1 MESDLTKQKEL
12 ELDGWL
18 QQCKK
23 CGHLSKYELYITDCE
38 ACGEG
43 NLDVFFKCHQCN
55 SITDF
60 GHTRC
65 SGCRKKISDIICAPY
80 LKTME
85 KKIKRIPASK
95 LLKLLFSFVIFGVLL
110 YLATGNFFIAL
121 PIAIILALLCIL
133 V

>member
-1 MESDLTKQKEL
+1 MKNDCIKKEEENL
-12 ELDGWL
+12 KGWL

-23 CGHLSKYELYITDCE
+23 CGHLSKYELYVTDCE

-43 NLDVFFKCHQCN
+43 NLDVFFKCPQCG

-65 SGCRKKISDIICAPY
+65 CGCRKKFSDIICAPY
-80 LKTME
+80 MKTVG
-85 KKIKRIPASK
+85 KKIKRMPTSK
-95 LLKLLFSFVIFGVLL
+95 LLKLFFSFVIFGVLL

-121 PIAIILALLCIL
+121 PIAIVLALLCIL